1 MLFGHAHCSFPA
13 RTMPSFPSTIDTLI
27 IGAGAAGL
35 AAARRLQA
43 AGQAVLV
50 LEAAQRVGGRA
61 WTDTTTFSAPIDRG
75 FGVPLKGSFL
85 TLFIGAVLWW
95 TTATRRAEPACWVR

>member
-1 MLFGHAHCSFPA
+1 MLFGRTPCSFPA

-61 WTDTTTFSAPIDRG
+61 WTDTTSFSAPIDRG
-75 FGVPLKGSFL
+75 CGWLHQADRNPFTPMARPM
-85 TLFIGAVLWW
+85 GASLPPPDD
-95 TTATRRAEPACWVR
+95 AP